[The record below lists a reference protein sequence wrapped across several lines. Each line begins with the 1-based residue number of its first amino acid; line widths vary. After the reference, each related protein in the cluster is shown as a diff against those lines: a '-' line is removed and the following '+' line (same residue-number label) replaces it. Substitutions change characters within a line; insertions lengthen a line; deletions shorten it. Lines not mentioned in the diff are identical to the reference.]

1 MVKWWRQVETNE
13 QNTLVNANTCTVLI
27 TFTNNLW
34 PIWVSEMLEIHLEWK
49 VLNAS
54 SVLFDSYV
62 DNIIEGFFS
71 YTIFDKLSNSC
82 HLVPQIWNMSN
93 MPPSAP
99 WV

>member
-1 MVKWWRQVETNE
+1 MVKWWKQVETNK

-62 DNIIEGFFS
+62 DNIIEGFFFIH
-71 YTIFDKLSNSC
+71 YIRQAVQQLSPCST
-82 HLVPQIWNMSN
+82 NMEYE
-93 MPPSAP
+93 
-99 WV
+99 

>member
-1 MVKWWRQVETNE
+1 MVKWWKQVETNE

-62 DNIIEGFFS
+62 DNIIEGFFFIH
-71 YTIFDKLSNSC
+71 YIQQAVQQLSPCST
-82 HLVPQIWNMSN
+82 NMEYE
-93 MPPSAP
+93 
-99 WV
+99 